1 MGHCNQLIDINYWQ
15 FCLLTIIEPPL
26 ENFTLVFPSQ
36 IWKHKKSYE
45 VKSQNKV
52 PVVLLMV
59 PIHHKL
65 VLILCLNLHCG
76 SVRASGVTG
85 ENIEN
90 KPGPFAIRKV
100 VQASHH
106 KSHPRY
112 GDSAGMQC
120 TNTVYLPLFYSTIE
134 DIDN

>member
-1 MGHCNQLIDINYWQ
+1 M
-15 FCLLTIIEPPL
+15 CLLRNIEPSL

-45 VKSQNKV
+45 VKSQSKV

-65 VLILCLNLHCG
+65 VLILCFNLHYG
-76 SVRASGVTG
+76 SVRASSVTG

-90 KPGPFAIRKV
+90 NPGSLQSEK
-100 VQASHH
+100 
-106 KSHPRY
+106 
-112 GDSAGMQC
+112 
-120 TNTVYLPLFYSTIE
+120 
-134 DIDN
+134 